1 MTPMASTLHIIKSS
15 GAVHPWD
22 LLTQQASESLSV
34 VLIQDAV
41 TTQRSVPCP
50 IFALARD
57 VRARGADTSYPV
69 IDDDRFL
76 EMIWEAD
83 SVVVW

>member
-1 MTPMASTLHIIKSS
+1 MTRTLHIIKSA

-22 LLTQQASESLSV
+22 LLAQAAPAESSV
-34 VLIQDAV
+34 VLVQDAV
-41 TTQRSVPCP
+41 TAHRFAPCP

-57 VRARGADTSYPV
+57 VRTRGADTPHPV

-76 EMIWEAD
+76 DMIWEAD